1 MEGRTWLGVF
11 KGAMRRVAKTHT
23 QGGEEPR
30 RGMERIPMARPSWDD
45 DMRAAAVG
53 TLDSLHWVKG
63 PQGKAFGKEFSE
75 YCGAVQGTP
84 CQSGSVALW
93 GALRLLDIGPGDEV
107 LVPSLTYIATATCVS
122 LVGATPV
129 FVDVEPDHWC
139 VDLTSLEAAR
149 TARTK
154 AVIAVHLFG
163 QMCDDALVEWCN
175 EHGIAYI
182 EDAAQAHGAVAAS
195 GIKAGGVGDVACFS
209 FFPSKN
215 LAVGGEGGM
224 MMTRRDDLAARMDAL
239 VNHGRDARLESHE
252 LGSNLRMSEVTA
264 SIGRVQLQR
273 LDGWLARRRAIAQ
286 RYHEAFT
293 PLPGLNA
300 PAVREGTHHAWHQ
313 YCLLADDPQHLRDT
327 LEEAGVDSRIYYA
340 TPCHRQQVYA
350 NHPQHEQSFPV
361 TDDIAHR
368 LVAIPV
374 FHQMTDDEVDRV
386 IKAVVASIGS

>member
-1 MEGRTWLGVF
+1 
-11 KGAMRRVAKTHT
+11 
-23 QGGEEPR
+23 
-30 RGMERIPMARPSWDD
+30 MARPSWDAE
-45 DMRAAAVG
+45 MREAAMT

-63 PQGKAFGKEFSE
+63 PQGASFGREFAD

-139 VDLTSLEAAR
+139 VDIASLEAAR
-149 TARTK
+149 SPRTK

-163 QMCDDALVEWCN
+163 QMCDDALVTWCK
-175 EHGIAYI
+175 EHDITYI
-182 EDAAQAHGAVAAS
+182 EDAAQAHGAVAAN
-195 GIKAGGVGDVACFS
+195 GTKAGGVGDVACFS

-224 MMTRRDDLAARMDAL
+224 MMTKRDDLAARMDAL

-264 SIGRVQLQR
+264 SIGRVQLRR
-273 LDGWLARRRAIAQ
+273 LEAWLARRRAIAQ
-286 RYHEAFT
+286 QYNDAFSQ
-293 PLPGLNA
+293 LPGLILQPFDRTPCTHGTSIA
-300 PAVREGTHHAWHQ
+300 SWWMILRRCATDSMPPASIQGFTMPPRAIDNKSMPLIHNTTSR
-313 YCLLADDPQHLRDT
+313 CLLPTILRT
-327 LEEAGVDSRIYYA
+327 AWWPYPFI
-340 TPCHRQQVYA
+340 T
-350 NHPQHEQSFPV
+350 
-361 TDDIAHR
+361 
-368 LVAIPV
+368 
-374 FHQMTDDEVDRV
+374 
-386 IKAVVASIGS
+386 K

>member
-1 MEGRTWLGVF
+1 
-11 KGAMRRVAKTHT
+11 
-23 QGGEEPR
+23 
-30 RGMERIPMARPSWDD
+30 MERLPMARPSWDD
-45 DMRAAAVG
+45 EMREAALS

-63 PQGKAFGKEFSE
+63 PQGKAFGAEFAA
-75 YCGAVQGTP
+75 YCQAVQGTP

-139 VDLTSLEAAR
+139 VDLASLEAAR
-149 TARTK
+149 TPNTK

-163 QMCDDALVEWCN
+163 QMCDDGLVDWCA
-175 EHGIAYI
+175 EHDIAYI

-195 GIKAGGVGDVACFS
+195 GTPAGGVGDVACFS

-224 MMTRRDDLAARMDAL
+224 MMTRRHDLAARMDAL

-264 SIGRVQLQR
+264 AIGRVQLKR
-273 LDGWLARRRAIAQ
+273 LDGWLKRRRSIAA
-286 RYHEAFT
+286 RYTQGFSQ
-293 PLPGLNA
+293 LPGIY
-300 PAVREGTHHAWHQ
+300 PPPVRPNTEHAWHQ
-313 YCLLADDPQHLRDT
+313 YCVLADDPERLRQALDA
-327 LEEAGVDSRIYYA
+327 LGIDSRVYYA

-350 NHPQHEQSFPV
+350 SHPQHAERLPV

-368 LVAIPV
+368 LVAIPL
-374 FHQMTDDEVDRV
+374 FHEMSDDEVERV
-386 IKAVVASIGS
+386 IDAMTGALQR

>member
-1 MEGRTWLGVF
+1 
-11 KGAMRRVAKTHT
+11 
-23 QGGEEPR
+23 
-30 RGMERIPMARPSWDD
+30 MARPSWDAE
-45 DMRAAAVG
+45 MREAAMT

-63 PQGKAFGKEFSE
+63 PQGASFGREFAD

-139 VDLTSLEAAR
+139 VDIASLEAAR
-149 TARTK
+149 SPRTK

-163 QMCDDALVEWCN
+163 QMCDDALVTWCK
-175 EHGIAYI
+175 EHDITYI
-182 EDAAQAHGAVAAS
+182 EDAAQAHGAVAAN
-195 GIKAGGVGDVACFS
+195 GTKAGGVGDVACFS

-224 MMTRRDDLAARMDAL
+224 MMTKRDDLAARMDAL

-264 SIGRVQLQR
+264 SIGRVQLRR
-273 LDGWLARRRAIAQ
+273 LEAWLARRRAIAQ
-286 RYHEAFT
+286 QYNDAFSQ
-293 PLPGLNA
+293 LPGLIT
-300 PAVREGTHHAWHQ
+300 PAVRPDTLHAWHQ
-313 YCLLADDPQHLRDT
+313 YCLLVDDPQTLRDG
-327 LEEAGVDSRIYYA
+327 LDAAGIDSRIYYA

-350 NHPQHEQSFPV
+350 AHPQHDEPLPV

-374 FHQMTDDEVDRV
+374 HHQMTDAEVDRV
-386 IKAVVASIGS
+386 VQAVRASTGSV

>member
-1 MEGRTWLGVF
+1 
-11 KGAMRRVAKTHT
+11 
-23 QGGEEPR
+23 
-30 RGMERIPMARPSWDD
+30 MERIPMARPSWDD
-45 DMRAAAVG
+45 DMRTAALS

-63 PQGKAFGKEFSE
+63 PQGKAFGHEFSQ

-139 VDLTSLEAAR
+139 VDLASLEAAR

-163 QMCDDALVEWCN
+163 QMCDDALVAWCERHN
-175 EHGIAYI
+175 IAYI

-224 MMTRRDDLAARMDAL
+224 MMTKREDLAARMDAL

-273 LDGWLARRRAIAQ
+273 LEGWLERRRAIARQ
-286 RYHEAFT
+286 YHEAFAS
-293 PLPGLNA
+293 LDGLA
-300 PAVREGTHHAWHQ
+300 IPAIRDGTKHAWHQ
-313 YCLLADDPQHLRDT
+313 YCLLVDEPEPFRQALETAGIDT
-327 LEEAGVDSRIYYA
+327 RVYYA

-350 NHPQHEQSFPV
+350 NHPQHHDAFAV
-361 TDDIAHR
+361 TDAIAHR

-374 FHQMTDDEVDRV
+374 FHQMTDDEVERV
-386 IKAVVASIGS
+386 IDAVVSFAGF

>member
-1 MEGRTWLGVF
+1 
-11 KGAMRRVAKTHT
+11 
-23 QGGEEPR
+23 
-30 RGMERIPMARPSWDD
+30 MERIPMARPSWDD
-45 DMRAAAVG
+45 DMRRAALE

-63 PQGKAFGKEFSE
+63 PQGKAFGQEFAT
-75 YCGAVQGTP
+75 YCHAVQGTP

-93 GALRLLDIGPGDEV
+93 GSLRLLGIGPGDEV

-122 LVGATPV
+122 LVGAHPV
-129 FVDVEPDHWC
+129 FVDVEPNHWC
-139 VDLTSLEAAR
+139 VDLASLEAAR
-149 TARTK
+149 TPRTK

-163 QMCDDALVEWCN
+163 QMCDDRLVEWCN
-175 EHGIAYI
+175 EHNIAYI

-195 GIKAGGVGDVACFS
+195 GTPAGGVGDVACFS

-224 MMTRRDDLAARMDAL
+224 MMTRRADLAARMDAL

-264 SIGRVQLQR
+264 AIGRVQLQR
-273 LDGWLARRRAIAQ
+273 LDGWLARRRAIAK
-286 RYHEAFT
+286 RYDGAFSGLSGLHPPST
-293 PLPGLNA
+293 RPG
-300 PAVREGTHHAWHQ
+300 TQHAWHQ
-313 YCLLADDPQHLRDT
+313 YCILADEPDRLRAALD
-327 LEEAGVDSRIYYA
+327 EAGIDSRVYYA

-350 NHPQHEQSFPV
+350 THPQHTATLSV

-374 FHQMTDDEVDRV
+374 HHQMTDEEVNR
-386 IKAVVASIGS
+386 VVAAVKQASDSSP